1 MANNL
6 QTFGEGVTEIQTT
19 PAVTHLSFSDRKQA
33 EAFYNGLKNG
43 KVAGINDGAA
53 PVEVSWVAG
62 PAAALPGST
71 TSSVNTADGGGGGG
85 GGGGNGLDSAMGDA
99 DDDGHNNHDE
109 GDGGKADQHGVERKA
124 EGGAEGESQAQGQ
137 NHTQQQ
143 QQDPGEA
150 KEVDYD
156 VAGENEWDE

>member
-1 MANNL
+1 M
-6 QTFGEGVTEIQTT
+6 
-19 PAVTHLSFSDRKQA
+19 THLSFSDRKQA

-43 KVAGINDGAA
+43 KVPGINDGAT

-71 TSSVNTADGGGGGG
+71 TSSVNTAGGGGGDD
-85 GGGGNGLDSAMGDA
+85 GLDSAMGGA
-99 DDDGHNNHDE
+99 DDDLNHNE
-109 GDGGKADQHGVERKA
+109 GNGGKGDQHGAGENA
-124 EGGAEGESQAQGQ
+124 ADGAQGESQAQ
-137 NHTQQQ
+137 QQQ
-143 QQDPGEA
+143 QPQQEPGEA